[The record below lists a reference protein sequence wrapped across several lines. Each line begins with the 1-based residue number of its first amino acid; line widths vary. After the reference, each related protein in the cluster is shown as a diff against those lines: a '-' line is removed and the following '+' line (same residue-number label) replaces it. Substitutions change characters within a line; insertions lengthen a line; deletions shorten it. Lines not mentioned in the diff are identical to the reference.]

1 MNKPMSINNWNMGG
15 ISESRVLGSE
25 NSLWKMVGVNVHD
38 EVGLIKN
45 NKRMEA
51 ISSSSDVDEF
61 CKVMIT
67 HSNGKVYAFSSE
79 SGKIWVWDGIAW
91 TNPYTVASTNGESKI
106 LGACEYDGYLFFTTQ
121 NYIYKIQN
129 ENLVQADWTSYVTVV
144 GNMSVD
150 PVVGD
155 NLYMGGTDEEY
166 SLPTSI
172 SESATDKLSYIP
184 SNTWLSGVSIYVD
197 TKPSTSLTVTVHNSA
212 NTAIATAT
220 VLEANLVLG
229 VNNIFFS
236 SAVSYTRGEQ
246 YHIHVIQTGT
256 GGKINT
262 AVTSDASTMYLSL
275 YGVSDTTYHPMIV
288 QNNILFIG
296 DRHYVHQ
303 VENTMTLWALDVPRE
318 QHIKCLGKID
328 IDLLIG
334 TEVSTYVHKAMIFR
348 WNTWSE
354 SWTIEDEIPERSINA
369 FIPVD
374 NFVYVIA
381 GNRGNVYFYN
391 GQTLELW
398 RRIGGEFL
406 ANDTIQIYPNAVGNF
421 NGIPLIGISNLAGDP
436 IEQGIYSMGTV
447 NARQYP
453 RIFCLDY
460 VPSEGMEGMDIGAIT
475 SQGNDV
481 YMSWKHGDEA
491 GIDRTHPRN
500 LYSGAYIQTRVFYKD
515 RNTRSTYR
523 KAVINYHRIL
533 ENTYSEPE
541 GLSGTLAG
549 YTAGQN
555 YWAGFPTSA
564 VDNAEVRFD
573 PDTDTVLFTS
583 HGLTEGEPILFTTD
597 GHLPVELEE
606 YETYYVFYATGIT
619 ENSFQLA
626 DEEGNLVTFS
636 DKGIGSHRV
645 HLKDLLKLYYRKDYN
660 EGWREIT
667 LVHDADKKQFI
678 SESWGDWAFCM
689 ELKLE
694 LRAWAGMTSV
704 IDEITLYSE

>member
-1 MNKPMSINNWNMGG
+1 MSINNWNMGG

-38 EVGLIKN
+38 EVGLLKN

-67 HSNGKVYAFSSE
+67 HSNGNIYAFSSE
-79 SGKIWVWDGIAW
+79 SGKIWEWDGTDW
-91 TNPYTVASTNGESKI
+91 SNPYTVASTNGESKI
-106 LGACEYDGYLFFTTQ
+106 LGACEYNGYLFFTTQ

-129 ENLVQADWTSYVTVV
+129 ENLTQANWTSYVVVV
-144 GNMSVD
+144 GNMSID

-155 NLYMGGTDEEY
+155 KLYMGGTAEEY

-172 SESATDKLSYIP
+172 SESATDKVAYYP
-184 SNTWLSGVSIYVD
+184 QNTWISGVSIYLD
-197 TKPSTSLTVTVHNSA
+197 TKPSTSLTVTIHNSA
-212 NTAIATAT
+212 NSAIATAT

-246 YHIHVIQTGT
+246 YHIHVTQTGT

-334 TEVSTYVHKAMIFR
+334 TEVSAYVHKAMIFR

-374 NFVYVIA
+374 NYVYVIA

-406 ANDTIQIYPNAVGNF
+406 ANDTIQVHPNAVGNF

-436 IEQGIYSMGTV
+436 IEQGVYSMGTV
-447 NARQYP
+447 NARQFP

-460 VPSEGMEGMDIGAIT
+460 VPSEGMEGIDIGAIA

-481 YMSWKHGDEA
+481 YMSWKHGDVA
-491 GIDRTHPRN
+491 GVDKTHARN
-500 LYSGAYIQTRVFYKD
+500 LYSGAYIQTRVFYRD
-515 RNTRSTYR
+515 RSTRSTYR
-523 KAVINYHRIL
+523 KAVINYHKIL

-564 VDNAEVRFD
+564 VDSAQVKFD
-573 PDTDTVLFTS
+573 PDTDSVVFTN
-583 HGLTEGEPILFTTD
+583 HGLTEGEPIILTTD
-597 GHLPVELEE
+597 GRLPAELEE

-619 ENSFQLA
+619 VNGFQLA
-626 DEEGNLVTFS
+626 DEEGNLVTFT
-636 DKGIGSHRV
+636 DAGIGVHKV
-645 HLKDLLKLYYRKDYN
+645 HLKDLVKLYYRKDYN
-660 EGWREIT
+660 EGWNEIA
-667 LVHDADKKQFI
+667 LVHDGDKRQFI

-704 IDEITLYSE
+704 IDEITLYTE